1 MSRIVL
7 VLASS
12 SHPDEEQSRKDC
24 IETAPFWS
32 EAKFASLLLK
42 TARITQQNGWKICA
56 EIGFSK
62 NFAQTEN
69 KPEIFARGTRSP
81 RRPNFTVWSHT
92 VGNKQRIYY
101 FNLYIVLNCEFSAQ
115 SYLGHL
121 NFPVQDEKLPVW
133 QSTNFPVWSK
143 LEDPHNT
150 TYVGGGCLRPGQWP
164 GHGRGRPELL
174 AGAFPELF
182 HLFCRPRPAPAIF

>member
-1 MSRIVL
+1 MTVSRIVL

-24 IETAPFWS
+24 IETTPFWS

-81 RRPNFTVWSHT
+81 GRPNFTVWLA
-92 VGNKQRIYY
+92 
-101 FNLYIVLNCEFSAQ
+101 FNFCVLHLLLDLFTYLEF
-115 SYLGHL
+115 
-121 NFPVQDEKLPVW
+121 FK
-133 QSTNFPVWSK
+133 
-143 LEDPHNT
+143 
-150 TYVGGGCLRPGQWP
+150 
-164 GHGRGRPELL
+164 
-174 AGAFPELF
+174 
-182 HLFCRPRPAPAIF
+182 